1 VIAWSEL
8 DDSPKKI
15 RSLLEERGLA
25 LKKRWGQNF
34 MISKAAR
41 ERIVSLA
48 EIEAGER
55 VWEIGSGLG
64 AITSLLVSAA
74 RSVTVFEVDHGLAAV
89 IAERFGADVR
99 IVMGDAV
106 ETLPEQAADPPQRII
121 GNLPYRSAAAIIST
135 ILESPILHAAVRRMV
150 FTVQREMA
158 ARMVAR
164 PGSKDYSPLSILCAL
179 AGTTK
184 RIGDLSHGNFYPAP
198 DVISSIVT
206 IDPGP
211 RDLAGPTSEPARA
224 EPGLRLLASALAR
237 ALFQNRRKT
246 IGNNLRFAAEA
257 TGYSREELEAAL
269 DRVGVAKNERAER
282 VAPERYRELAQVLL
296 G

>member
-8 DDSPKKI
+8 DDSPSKI
-15 RSLLEERGLA
+15 RALLADRSLA

-41 ERIVSLA
+41 ERIVGLA
-48 EIEAGER
+48 EIETGED
-55 VWEIGSGLG
+55 VWEVGSGLG
-64 AITSLLVSAA
+64 AITKLLVDAA
-74 RSVTVFEVDHGLAAV
+74 RRVTVFEVDHGLAGV
-89 IAERFGADVR
+89 IADRFGTDVR

-106 ETLPEQAADPPQRII
+106 NTLPREAESPPQRII

-135 ILESPILHAAVRRMV
+135 ILESPVLHAAVRRMA

-184 RIGDLSHGNFYPAP
+184 RVGDLSHGNFYPAP
-198 DVISSIVT
+198 DVVSSIVT
-206 IDPGP
+206 LDPDP
-211 RDLAGPTSEPARA
+211 RDPAMYEPAQG
-224 EPGLRLLASALAR
+224 EPGVRLLASAIAR
-237 ALFQNRRKT
+237 AFFQNRRKT
-246 IGNNLRFAAEA
+246 ISNNLRFATES
-257 TGYSREELEAAL
+257 TGYSIARFEAAL
-269 DRVGVAKNERAER
+269 ERVGIRLDERAER
-282 VAPERYRELAQVLL
+282 VTPEGYRELAVALL